1 MWTPTT
7 RQQHS
12 RTVTRYQTDL
22 TDAEWHVIAPH
33 LPKPCATGRPREWP
47 MREIINGIFY
57 VMRAGCPWRLVPRDL
72 PPWGTIYRW
81 FAVWRDDGSF
91 ERINHALVMAD
102 RERVGRDASPTAA
115 IIDSQ
120 SAKTT
125 EAGGPR
131 GYDAGKKI
139 NGRKRHALVDTDGR
153 GLVLEPHPASIQDR
167 DGGGP
172 LLRVSRRIFPFIQRV
187 FADSGYAGE
196 KVTTAT
202 LIAVEIVRK
211 NPDQIGFAVNPRRWV
226 VERFFAWIGRNR
238 RLAKDFEGT
247 IDSARAFLYAASVML
262 LLVGSLVLHDFR
274 NRLLEP
280 AHVRVRRDPF
290 GVTLI
295 IGAWN
300 EPFMLLFGP
309 LVAALAGGNVAVL
322 KPSELAAAC
331 SAAAAKLV
339 PKTAYFQPMSY
350 TELSMEEERL
360 GLMVVMRCRFGD
372 FFF

>member
-12 RTVTRYQTDL
+12 RPVTRYQTDL
-22 TDAEWHVIAPH
+22 TDAEWRVIAPH
-33 LPKPCATGRPREWP
+33 LPKPRATGRPRAWP
-47 MREIINGIFY
+47 MREIVNGIFY
-57 VMRAGCPWRLVPRDL
+57 VMRAGCPWRLLPNDL

-81 FAVWRDDGSF
+81 FAAWRDDGCF

-172 LLRVSRRIFPFIQRV
+172 LLRVSRCIFPFIQRV

-211 NPDQIGFAVNPRRWV
+211 NPDQIGFAVNPRH
-226 VERFFAWIGRNR
+226 
-238 RLAKDFEGT
+238 FEAT

-262 LLVGSLVLHDFR
+262 L
-274 NRLLEP
+274 
-280 AHVRVRRDPF
+280 VRR
-290 GVTLI
+290 I
-295 IGAWN
+295 AR
-300 EPFMLLFGP
+300 
-309 LVAALAGGNVAVL
+309 A
-322 KPSELAAAC
+322 S
-331 SAAAAKLV
+331 
-339 PKTAYFQPMSY
+339 
-350 TELSMEEERL
+350 
-360 GLMVVMRCRFGD
+360 
-372 FFF
+372 